1 MLAGWCRFGLFTLNR
16 AGLQAPFGSIG
27 SAAGMR
33 ILFLGDVVGRSGR
46 TAVIEALPRIR
57 ERYGADFVVA
67 TDLDGCLLDEETY
80 AFDAARPALERLA
93 RHGIP
98 LVLATS
104 KTRQEVLRL
113 CADLPHVSAAIIEG
127 GGALLLPEGR
137 EVESR
142 ALRPDGGLSTIVL
155 GEERAVLVRALQQI
169 APETGAAVRSFSA
182 LGPEE
187 VARLTGLDLAAA
199 ARAMDRQYDEPFL
212 LENEE
217 RAAALVAAAQ
227 RRGLSMTRGGRFWHL
242 TGATD
247 KGRGLAAL
255 LRVYAA
261 ERRSYSVVALGDSPH
276 DLPLLRAA
284 DRAIVLPRPGGVLD
298 PVLAAALP
306 GAEQAPRPGP
316 EGWNSSLLAVLSGDT
331 LPRVDERP

>member
-1 MLAGWCRFGLFTLNR
+1 MDRRGFFRVALASAGATAMLPSASMAGAATRRRQGTD
-16 AGLQAPFGSIG
+16 GPYGSIE
-27 SAAGMR
+27 
-33 ILFLGDVVGRSGR
+33 GR
-46 TAVIEALPRIR
+46 TP
-57 ERYGADFVVA
+57 
-67 TDLDGCLLDEETY
+67 DEN
-80 AFDAARPALERLA
+80 
-93 RHGIP
+93 G
-98 LVLATS
+98 
-104 KTRQEVLRL
+104 
-113 CADLPHVSAAIIEG
+113 
-127 GGALLLPEGR
+127 LLLPEGR

-247 KGRGLAAL
+247 KGRGMAAL

-284 DRAIVLPRPGGVLD
+284 DRAIRHPRTRTARAALGVAAPHWSARRRSRQAQRRSGAPRHAGGPEQGLD
-298 PVLAAALP
+298 PAPPPPRRSGEVP
-306 GAEQAPRPGP
+306 DRSSHEHRSGAGRQPPP
-316 EGWNSSLLAVLSGDT
+316 
-331 LPRVDERP
+331 